1 MDRPQPVPSRRPWCA
16 AWAFAAAWWL
26 IGAAAASGATAETA
40 GDDLPTIWA
49 AAATA
54 LPQAADPAAAQLSNE
69 PAPPATPTKNHVLP
83 AVEIVGFSFLL
94 NLYNRHLADEADDYK
109 STISTIRHNLHSSW
123 VVDSD
128 PFRTNQLGHPYLGSM
143 YHGFARS
150 AGLNYWEALA

>member
-1 MDRPQPVPSRRPWCA
+1 QPVPSRRPWCA

-54 LPQAADPAAAQLSNE
+54 LPQAADPAAAQLPTE
-69 PAPPATPTKNHVLP
+69 PAPPATPTKNYVLP

-94 NLYNRHLADEADDYK
+94 NLYNRHLADDADDYK
-109 STISTIRHNLHSSW
+109 STISTIRHNLHS
-123 VVDSD
+123 
-128 PFRTNQLGHPYLGSM
+128 
-143 YHGFARS
+143 
-150 AGLNYWEALA
+150 